1 MRNFWKYHWEFYH
14 CRKCFYPLRIK
25 LPQNHEFLPA
35 LVPDLPERFLQ
46 QRMTWS
52 LWLGVS
58 LFPSFV
64 SLLKNATHTRILLL
78 TTEIKIAK
86 RLVFRFTF
94 RHTSPPVQNLSH
106 VFESTVDHTFLM
118 EQLMEARLK
127 DDTTAKE
134 AQAGHPAKSSKPRE
148 FNYRV
153 HFIHWRKS
161 LY

>member
-1 MRNFWKYHWEFYH
+1 MLLPPQDKITTKPWIPSGISAWFAREIPAAAYDLEF
-14 CRKCFYPLRIK
+14 
-25 LPQNHEFLPA
+25 
-35 LVPDLPERFLQ
+35 V
-46 QRMTWS
+46 TWS
-52 LWLGVS
+52 ISVS
-58 LFPSFV
+58 FLCFLVEKCHTYTNSAIDHWN
-64 SLLKNATHTRILLL
+64 KNCKEVGLP
-78 TTEIKIAK
+78 
-86 RLVFRFTF
+86 FTF